1 VSYISQS
8 GSRAVLRQKQAEI
21 PSSVKAGAPD
31 VTTSSPEATE
41 ESRPPEHQPSGQ
53 ASNSDP
59 SAEMALLN
67 RRISEMSA
75 QLASKEQEIR
85 ELRQRIEIR
94 NLSLERLQAQFT
106 VAADA
111 VNKLFAERQTIQRSR
126 WARLGS
132 ALGFLPKLRDDL
144 E

>member
-8 GSRAVLRQKQAEI
+8 GSQAVLRQKQAEI
-21 PSSVKAGAPD
+21 PSSVKEGAPD
-31 VTTSSPEATE
+31 VTTSSPEA
-41 ESRPPEHQPSGQ
+41 SRPPEHQPAGQ

-67 RRISEMSA
+67 RRISEMNA

>member
-8 GSRAVLRQKQAEI
+8 GSRAVLRQQQAEVP
-21 PSSVKAGAPD
+21 PSTKPVAPD
-31 VTTSSPEATE
+31 NTTSPAE
-41 ESRPPEHQPSGQ
+41 EIEGSRQPDDQPTGQ
-53 ASNSDP
+53 TAHSDP
-59 SAEMALLN
+59 TVEMALLN
-67 RRISEMSA
+67 RRVSDMST

-85 ELRQRIEIR
+85 ELRQRLEIR

-111 VNKLFAERQTIQRSR
+111 VNKLFAERQNIQRSR
-126 WARLGS
+126 WARLGI
-132 ALGFLPKLRDDL
+132 ALGFFPKLRDDL